1 MLSITHLFLFVHIPK
16 TAGNSLQNFLA
27 PYSDDEL
34 TSYRPW
40 QDGVERFELENKSY
54 STNKHSTL
62 LEYRDVYPQELFE
75 RLLKFTVVRNTYER
89 LISYYFSPHRG
100 KVAWNRAAFLE
111 FIKTINPI
119 GSYISYSDQTLDR
132 AIQNFDSILRFEK
145 IESDFQ
151 TLCLK
156 LGLPKPELRVRN
168 KSEHRESRSYYDE
181 ELLETVYERFKD
193 EIDFFRFSP
202 P

>member
-1 MLSITHLFLFVHIPK
+1 MPK

-34 TSYRPW
+34 TSYHPW
-40 QDGVERFELENKSY
+40 QDGVERFELKNNSY
-54 STNKHSTL
+54 CTNKHSTIR
-62 LEYRDVYPQELFE
+62 EYRDVYPEEIFE
-75 RLLKFTVVRNTYER
+75 RVLKFTVVRNTYER

-111 FIKTINPI
+111 FIKTINPV
-119 GSYISYSDQTLDR
+119 GFYISFSDQTLDR
-132 AIQNFDSILRFEK
+132 AVQNFDSILRFENL
-145 IESDFQ
+145 ESDFQ
-151 TLCLK
+151 KLCLK
-156 LGLPKPELRVRN
+156 LGLPKPELLVRN
-168 KSEHRESRSYYDE
+168 KSEHLEYRSYYDE
-181 ELLETVYERFKD
+181 ELLETIYERFKN